1 MRGQNDPRRT
11 NLLTRLILSLFFSS
25 RDSLVAIANL
35 GLAMSTPHGSRAG
48 APTAR
53 NDTAT
58 AHPYMLAIQK
68 DTERRLTS
76 SPSRLITRLAE
87 HAGLLNGGMPL
98 APCLQT
104 MMNGM
109 GGLARHREMVLLSSW
124 GPTYTR
130 LPHTIQW
137 TIARPS
143 MGKSII
149 SDTAGQ
155 PPQLRML
162 DRIRQSEEPAIQLL
176 GLTAKQLDDNSLD
189 YYLTTAS
196 PTGVCTCSLPPPS
209 PSPHELFPPPA
220 AATSRFARRAEHTPR
235 ELTTSAASR
244 GCRGCRHA
252 RQQPVAESH
261 HFIERRDGRDLQ

>member
-1 MRGQNDPRRT
+1 
-11 NLLTRLILSLFFSS
+11 
-25 RDSLVAIANL
+25 
-35 GLAMSTPHGSRAG
+35 MSTPHGSRAG
-48 APTAR
+48 APPAR
-53 NDTAT
+53 NETAS

-68 DTERRLTS
+68 DTERRLAS

-87 HAGLLNGGMPL
+87 HASLLNGGMPL

-104 MMNGM
+104 MINGV
-109 GGLARHREMVLLSSW
+109 GGLGRHREMVLLSPS
-124 GPTYTR
+124 GATYTR

-162 DRIRQSEEPAIQLL
+162 DRIRQSKEPAIQLL

-196 PTGVCTCSLPPPS
+196 PTGACTYSVPPPLHGVVPPHPPPHLRAHPARANYQCCLSWLQGLPTCS
-209 PSPHELFPPPA
+209 
-220 AATSRFARRAEHTPR
+220 RITP
-235 ELTTSAASR
+235 
-244 GCRGCRHA
+244 C
-252 RQQPVAESH
+252 
-261 HFIERRDGRDLQ
+261 